1 MTEQVPAGGDGFDL
15 SCSFPTFF
23 VLFYLRGVEVGLA
36 GSQLWT
42 PAVQD
47 VFEEQYWKD
56 TLAFTSAKKLLVFL
70 CFQKKA
76 EP

>member
-1 MTEQVPAGGDGFDL
+1 M
-15 SCSFPTFF
+15 
-23 VLFYLRGVEVGLA
+23 LFNLRGVEVGLA

-56 TLAFTSAKKLLVFL
+56 TSAFTSAKKLLVFL
-70 CFQKKA
+70 GFQKKA